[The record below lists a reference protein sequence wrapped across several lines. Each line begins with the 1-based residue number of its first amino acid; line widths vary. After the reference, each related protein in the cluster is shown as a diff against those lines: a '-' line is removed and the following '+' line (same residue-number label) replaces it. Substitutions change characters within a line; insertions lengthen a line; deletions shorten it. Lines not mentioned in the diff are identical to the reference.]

1 MTYTRFSKI
10 KLVDQTE
17 KVYMKPTKALGLFA
31 LEHLDYVL
39 KRNNSV
45 QPSLDMMVKKAIK
58 LLKKNENG
66 FFLMVEG
73 GRIDKGHHE
82 NKAKHALEE
91 TLELEK
97 AVKLAKGGLISES
110 FSNLQKIFIITILKL
125 KF

>member
-1 MTYTRFSKI
+1 MYNNYSK
-10 KLVDQTE
+10 KEGVDNTE
-17 KVYMKPTKALGLFA
+17 KVYMKSTKALGLFA
-31 LEHLDYVL
+31 IEHLDYVL
-39 KRNNSV
+39 HRNNSI
-45 QPSLDMMVKKAIK
+45 QPSLDMMVEKAIK

-97 AVKLAKGGLISES
+97 AVKLAKGGLVSDS
-110 FSNLQKIFIITILKL
+110 FSIHQK
-125 KF
+125 

>member
-1 MTYTRFSKI
+1 M
-10 KLVDQTE
+10 VDIIE
-17 KVYMKPTKALGLFA
+17 NVYVKSTKALGLFA

-39 KRNNSV
+39 HRNDSV

>member
-1 MTYTRFSKI
+1 MKFS
-10 KLVDQTE
+10 
-17 KVYMKPTKALGLFA
+17 KALGLFA

-39 KRNNSV
+39 KRDNSA
-45 QPSLDMMVKKAIK
+45 QPSLDMMVEKAIK

-110 FSNLQKIFIITILKL
+110 FSNLQKMCQITNLNLFLLEYGANLKNFL
-125 KF
+125 RFSDL

>member
-1 MTYTRFSKI
+1 M
-10 KLVDQTE
+10 
-17 KVYMKPTKALGLFA
+17 KVYILLIILLGSLLNACAQVQMSYSTK
-31 LEHLDYVL
+31 
-39 KRNNSV
+39 S
-45 QPSLDMMVKKAIK
+45 KKAIK

-110 FSNLQKIFIITILKL
+110 YSKLQKM
-125 KF
+125 

>member
-1 MTYTRFSKI
+1 
-10 KLVDQTE
+10 
-17 KVYMKPTKALGLFA
+17 MKSTKALGLFA
-31 LEHLDYVL
+31 LEHLEYVL
-39 KRNNSV
+39 KRDNTA
-45 QPSLDMMVKKAIK
+45 QPSLDMMVEKAIR

-110 FSNLQKIFIITILKL
+110 FSNLQKMCQITNLNLFLLEYGANLKNFL
-125 KF
+125 RFSDL

>member
-1 MTYTRFSKI
+1 
-10 KLVDQTE
+10 
-17 KVYMKPTKALGLFA
+17 MKSTKALGLFA

-39 KRNNSV
+39 KRDNSA
-45 QPSLDMMVKKAIK
+45 QPSLDMMVEKAIR

-110 FSNLQKIFIITILKL
+110 FSNLQKMCQITNLNLFFFGVWSQFEKLSEIF
-125 KF
+125 

>member
-1 MTYTRFSKI
+1 
-10 KLVDQTE
+10 
-17 KVYMKPTKALGLFA
+17 
-31 LEHLDYVL
+31 
-39 KRNNSV
+39 
-45 QPSLDMMVKKAIK
+45 MMVDKAIG

-97 AVKLAKGGLISES
+97 AVKLAKSGLISEK
-110 FSNLQKIFIITILKL
+110 FSNFPKMCQITILNL